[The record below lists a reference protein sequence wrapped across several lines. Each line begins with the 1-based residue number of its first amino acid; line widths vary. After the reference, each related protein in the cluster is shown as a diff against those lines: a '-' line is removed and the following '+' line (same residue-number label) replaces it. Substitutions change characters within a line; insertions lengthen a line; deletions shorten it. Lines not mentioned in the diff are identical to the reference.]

1 MHIMEAL
8 LAFCAYFFT
17 GLAMVI
23 VFLFV
28 YTRITP
34 HDEWQEIK
42 GDNTAASLALS
53 GALLGYVIPLASAV
67 INSVSLADYLAWGG
81 IALVVQL
88 LIYAGVR
95 IYIPTLSA
103 KITGRSLST
112 GLFMGTAAVAG
123 GALNA
128 ACMTW

>member
-8 LAFCAYFFT
+8 LAFCSYFFT

-23 VFLFV
+23 VFLFI

-42 GDNTAASLALS
+42 ADNTAASLALS
-53 GALLGYVIPLASAV
+53 GALLGYIIPLASAV
-67 INSVSLADYLAWGG
+67 INSVSLSDYLVWGA

-88 LIYAGVR
+88 LVYGGVR
-95 IYIPTLSA
+95 IYIPGLSA
-103 KITGRSLST
+103 KITGRNTST

-123 GALNA
+123 GLLNA

>member
-1 MHIMEAL
+1 MHIMDAL
-8 LAFCAYFFT
+8 LAFCSYFFT

-23 VFLFV
+23 VFLFI

-42 GDNTAASLALS
+42 GDNAAASLALS
-53 GALLGYVIPLASAV
+53 GALLGYIIPLASAV
-67 INSVSLADYLAWGG
+67 INSVSLVDYLIWGA

-88 LIYAGVR
+88 LIYGGVR
-95 IYIPTLSA
+95 IYIPDLSA
-103 KITGRSLST
+103 KITGRNLST
-112 GLFMGTAAVAG
+112 GLFMGASAVAG
-123 GALNA
+123 GVLNA